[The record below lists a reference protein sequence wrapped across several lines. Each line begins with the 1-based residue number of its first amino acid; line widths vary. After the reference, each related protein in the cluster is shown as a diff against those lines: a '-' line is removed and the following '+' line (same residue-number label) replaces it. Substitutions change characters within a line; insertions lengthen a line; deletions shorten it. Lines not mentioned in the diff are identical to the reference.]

1 MENKG
6 QYRIMK
12 LRSGEEIITRIVGS
26 TKEKLTLDRPM
37 CFRSVMIQ
45 DFYGTPKEILVLK
58 NWIPLSLENRIDI
71 PKDSVM
77 SYMTPN
83 PDAISIY
90 ETEKQKEDTKGKVS
104 EFKKAN
110 PIDDD
115 EEFKKMLKYLS
126 DNTQKLDDMMKDIE
140 NPNNQQKDQEKKPSS
155 KDDMI
160 FMNMM
165 FPPEMLI
172 DLIESDIIDPEI
184 FGEMYQDI
192 KKNMRKK
199 KKKPTANPK
208 SKKNEKKSLS
218 EGQSDKYT
226 GNDTDHKDYGNRWT
240 DWNPDLSSEEYR

>member
-1 MENKG
+1 MENKA

-37 CFRSVMIQ
+37 CFRSMMIQ

-58 NWIPLSLENRIDI
+58 NWIPLSLENRIEI

-83 PDAISIY
+83 PDAVSIY

-126 DNTQKLDDMMKDIE
+126 DNTQQLDDMMKDIG
-140 NPNNQQKDQEKKPSS
+140 NPDNQQKDPENKPSS
-155 KDDMI
+155 KEDMI

-226 GNDTDHKDYGNRWT
+226 GNDTDHKNYGNRWT